1 MAALKK
7 AVEIATESRPQSKPS
22 PRRIALA
29 TPESEPVD
37 SAAHQLRLHLE
48 AALARPGQAAAAQ
61 AEPVVEKWPGP
72 VRTAILAG
80 AVILPWSL
88 IALAAHAIIGRRLF

>member
-1 MAALKK
+1 
-7 AVEIATESRPQSKPS
+7 
-22 PRRIALA
+22 
-29 TPESEPVD
+29 
-37 SAAHQLRLHLE
+37 
-48 AALARPGQAAAAQ
+48 LARPGQAAAAQ